1 MRWKGK
7 NLRPYGPIITNKQE
21 FNYEQALKP
30 LGEKLHEVPVWQ
42 PVLANIYKEPEVGP
56 QPTPSITP
64 SNTPTPSITP
74 SLTPS
79 MTASPTPSLTA
90 SPTNTPTPSITASV
104 TPQPTTTPTN
114 TPTPSAS
121 PVQSGTTEANAFLEA
136 AAVAKGSA
144 LGSTISAATVT
155 LFTSLVSNN
164 LWDKLAVF
172 YPIVGGNSA
181 STAVNGKNPGTYTMS
196 WNGGVS
202 FTANEVT
209 GNGTNAYGNTNFN
222 ITALTLNS
230 VHISN
235 YSRTSPSRSNIDMG
249 IAIAGGDAFQIYN
262 YETTATGIK
271 VVRSNADG
279 YSTGAVANGQ
289 GLFTATRTGSTI
301 ETAFRNATRTINA
314 SKTSTALSN
323 ENMFVMA
330 RNGGSGVAGAFN
342 ARGYAWFSVGY
353 GLSDVDVSNYY
364 TIIQAFQTA
373 LSRQV

>member
-1 MRWKGK
+1 VVA
-7 NLRPYGPIITNKQE
+7 NS
-21 FNYEQALKP
+21 ALGGYVP
-30 LGEKLHEVPVWQ
+30 EETSGVPV
-42 PVLANIYKEPEVGP
+42 
-56 QPTPSITP
+56 
-64 SNTPTPSITP
+64 TPTNTQ
-74 SLTPS
+74 T
-79 MTASPTPSLTA
+79 
-90 SPTNTPTPSITASV
+90 PTNTPTPSITASATV
-104 TPQPTTTPTN
+104 TPTQTGTQTPTATTTLTATPTN
-114 TPTPSAS
+114 TPTPSS
-121 PVQSGTTEANAFLEA
+121 TPPPSGTTEANIFLEA

-144 LGSTISAATVT
+144 LGSTISGATVT

-164 LWDKLAVF
+164 LWDKLSVF
-172 YPIVGGNSA
+172 YPIVGGTSA
-181 STAVNGKNPGTYTMS
+181 STAVNGKNPGTNNMS

-202 FTANEVT
+202 FTANEVS